1 MVKSRRDLEQL
12 HFWTIHLI
20 EWVQS
25 MPKLAAGELPRPPI
39 PLHLQLHVRRRWADQ
54 NFLPAQPHQPFG
66 CCNRCIAP
74 SSKIRGHTYSRA
86 AGARTRS

>member
-39 PLHLQLHVRRRWADQ
+39 PLHLQLHVRRR
-54 NFLPAQPHQPFG
+54 
-66 CCNRCIAP
+66 
-74 SSKIRGHTYSRA
+74 
-86 AGARTRS
+86 